1 MFVGKESKRMVV
13 ETRAKPKDIE
23 KRDAKPPTIFKATVN
38 KKDLRFLYNILY
50 NDKNKKQNCKLNTY
64 IKCKKKQKSLLSV
77 LDQKCKTR
85 SCITNSQLRKGLFL
99 HLKKK

>member
-1 MFVGKESKRMVV
+1 MFVGKGSKRMVV
-13 ETRAKPKDIE
+13 QTRAKPKIIE

-50 NDKNKKQNCKLNTY
+50 NDKNKKHNCKLNH
-64 IKCKKKQKSLLSV
+64 IIHQMDQESLLSV
-77 LDQKCKTR
+77 LDNNCKTR

-99 HLKKK
+99 HLK